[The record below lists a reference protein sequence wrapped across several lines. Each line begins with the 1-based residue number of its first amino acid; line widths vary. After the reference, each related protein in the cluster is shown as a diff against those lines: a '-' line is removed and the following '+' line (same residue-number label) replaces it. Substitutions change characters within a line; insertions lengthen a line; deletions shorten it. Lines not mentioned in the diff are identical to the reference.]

1 MRETV
6 DKRQCQA
13 VTAAGK
19 PCKAAPLSD
28 SDFCLLHTPG
38 ADPRAMGAR
47 GGRAR
52 GKTAALEQL
61 TDREKA
67 LSALRR
73 ALDGRNMAATVASA
87 KALIELDTSDPR
99 SRDAVSTEDVRE
111 MFIGK
116 IEAIAERR
124 ADALAHHGLCPMCER
139 PVARAEAEALMAR
152 HGGESIMGWF
162 A

>member
-1 MRETV
+1 
-6 DKRQCQA
+6 
-13 VTAAGK
+13 
-19 PCKAAPLSD
+19 
-28 SDFCLLHTPG
+28 
-38 ADPRAMGAR
+38 MGAR

-52 GKTAALEQL
+52 GKTAALEPL

-67 LSALRR
+67 MAALRR

-99 SRDAVSTEDVRE
+99 ARDAVSTEDARK
-111 MFIGK
+111 MFIGR

-139 PVARAEAEALMAR
+139 PVSRAEVEALMAR

-162 A
+162 ARITWEPVGTGGSGDRCGNRDAAPHEPHLGT